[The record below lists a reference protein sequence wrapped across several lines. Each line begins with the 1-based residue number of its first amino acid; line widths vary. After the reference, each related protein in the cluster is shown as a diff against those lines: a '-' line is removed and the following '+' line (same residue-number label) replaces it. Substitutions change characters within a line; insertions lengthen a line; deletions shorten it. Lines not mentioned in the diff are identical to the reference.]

1 MKIRLS
7 FRNKLI
13 LITLSVT
20 VLLAVTLTT
29 LFNMSA
35 QLSREEAEKR
45 IRVYLTKEMSQKLI
59 QVNAEFPE
67 GREKQMKLGE
77 LAEQLKEVNAVDIT
91 SIEVKKLL
99 PDIFIQPH
107 RPTHIVRVELRTA
120 GKQHPPRYFW
130 LPWSN
135 IDSETSEAAWY
146 FAF

>member
-13 LITLSVT
+13 FITLSVT
-20 VLLAVTLTT
+20 VLLAVALTT

-67 GREKQMKLGE
+67 GREKQTKLGE

-91 SIEVKKLL
+91 SMEVKKLL
-99 PDIFIQPH
+99 PDIFIRPH
-107 RPTHIVRVELRTA
+107 QPTHIVRVEMRTE
-120 GKQHPPRYFW
+120 GKQYPPRYFW

-135 IDSETSEAAWY
+135 IDSETTEAAWY